1 MCRSVAGDIVDSV
14 DGEPVR
20 DLATANRLLRQPH
33 KDITV
38 RVLRMAENK
47 EARASAVRY
56 SRDLVIGRGSA
67 RHWRDIF
74 ITGLGGNRKTLHSAI
89 VWFALQKSGCLCLFV
104 CLFCLFLVTF
114 ICIFFLLYAR

>member
-1 MCRSVAGDIVDSV
+1 MTDVCDCVCWSVAGDIVDSV
-14 DGEPVR
+14 DGELVR

-47 EARASAVRY
+47 EARASAVR
-56 SRDLVIGRGSA
+56 SPWDLVIGNGSA

-74 ITGLGGNRKTLHSAI
+74 ITGLGDNLETLHSAI
-89 VWFALQKSGCLCLFV
+89 VWLALRKVGCWCLFA
-104 CLFCLFLVTF
+104 C
-114 ICIFFLLYAR
+114 FF